1 MIPICG
7 VGEDF
12 EGNGQYNKANAA
24 YAEGGPEQFLSM
36 LNTNLDLNV
45 TDFVSVDFQ
54 AVAEAVE
61 LLGGIDVEMKKER
74 LFI

>member
-1 MIPICG
+1 MKLVSVYRDTYLRI
-7 VGEDF
+7 GEDS

-45 TDFVSVDFQ
+45 TDFVSVDSRQ
-54 AVAEAVE
+54 LRKPWNCLVE
-61 LLGGIDVEMKKER
+61 LMWN
-74 LFI
+74 